1 MLVTILIFI
10 AILGIVVLS
19 HEFGHFIVAKKA
31 GMRVEEFGF
40 GFPPRLFGFKKG
52 ETLYSI
58 NLLPVGGFVKIFG
71 EDGGERQD
79 PKSFSSNS
87 VFARSLVIVAGVVM
101 NIILAYALF
110 SASHM
115 LGILT
120 VVSSDEPLSGNVS
133 DVAVYI
139 VAVNAGS
146 PASQGGLKAG
156 DKITTLVADGERLS
170 VSFVSE
176 VQEFIEA
183 NRGEEV
189 VFTVARGT
197 ESLDLNV
204 AVREEDPE
212 EEGLTGIGLERAG
225 ILRQPLHTALFEGA
239 KTTYNFSV
247 LSVAAFGRVIS
258 DAISTGKISQD
269 VSGPLGIA
277 VMTGTV
283 KDLGFVYI
291 LQFIGLISLSLGIIN
306 IVPFPALDGG
316 RFAFL
321 IAEKIKG
328 SPLPQRFE
336 GYANVAGFAALI
348 LLIILITVHDVK
360 KFF

>member
-115 LGILT
+115 FGILT

-156 DKITTLVADGERLS
+156 DKITSLLADGERLS

-183 NRGEEV
+183 N
-189 VFTVARGT
+189 
-197 ESLDLNV
+197 
-204 AVREEDPE
+204 
-212 EEGLTGIGLERAG
+212 
-225 ILRQPLHTALFEGA
+225 
-239 KTTYNFSV
+239 
-247 LSVAAFGRVIS
+247 
-258 DAISTGKISQD
+258 
-269 VSGPLGIA
+269 
-277 VMTGTV
+277 
-283 KDLGFVYI
+283 
-291 LQFIGLISLSLGIIN
+291 
-306 IVPFPALDGG
+306 
-316 RFAFL
+316 
-321 IAEKIKG
+321 
-328 SPLPQRFE
+328 
-336 GYANVAGFAALI
+336 
-348 LLIILITVHDVK
+348 
-360 KFF
+360 